1 MRNVLSYVLFGL
13 FKGIIAQFTD
23 LWSFLKISWSMEK
36 QKRTDMT
43 HVIDRITFEFFYEI
57 VVNMERQGNPILAFD
72 FIEHMRK
79 LLEIE
84 NQIKIAI
91 YGVDFN
97 KRKANQ
103 AAAAAQ
109 EINP

>member
-1 MRNVLSYVLFGL
+1 M
-13 FKGIIAQFTD
+13 K
-23 LWSFLKISWSMEK
+23 K
-36 QKRTDMT
+36 QKRTNIT

-91 YGVDFN
+91 YGVDLKKRQVN
-97 KRKANQ
+97 K
-103 AAAAAQ
+103 AAAAQ
-109 EINP
+109 EIGH

>member
-1 MRNVLSYVLFGL
+1 
-13 FKGIIAQFTD
+13 
-23 LWSFLKISWSMEK
+23 MEK

-57 VVNMERQGNPILAFD
+57 VVNLERQGDPIRAFD
-72 FIEHMRK
+72 LIEHMRK

-91 YGVDFN
+91 YGVDLKKRQVN
-97 KRKANQ
+97 K
-103 AAAAAQ
+103 AAAAQ
-109 EINP
+109 EIGH